1 MGNLLLR
8 TWTARRRGR
17 SSFLNMPDKQKII
30 GHLVAAYKSG
40 EKAAQLEIVYTGINK
55 TFSMEI
61 DGKQYSLTAN
71 QLADLPDGVGDEL
84 AEKIKSW
91 AR

>member
-1 MGNLLLR
+1 MEQEEKKKLIN
-8 TWTARRRGR
+8 
-17 SSFLNMPDKQKII
+17 
-30 GHLVAAYKSG
+30 HLVESYNSG
-40 EKAAQLEIVYTGINK
+40 EKAAHLDIVYSAIDK

-61 DGKQYSLTAN
+61 DGKQHLLTAN

-84 AEKIKSW
+84 ADRIKSW